1 MFTQGVLESYVG
13 FVVTPEMATA
23 NPGMVAGTYYL
34 KGGDDGKAFLD
45 NAKIIYDA
53 FGGVGCYSDGASGG
67 NPYTTTPS
75 SDFSCYVSGL
85 DAYVTSD
92 GIVGAYVD
100 SDSGCNVDQNGSS
113 SCGV

>member
-1 MFTQGVLESYVG
+1 
-13 FVVTPEMATA
+13 MATA

-53 FGGVGCYSDGASGG
+53 FGGVGCNLDGTEGG
-67 NPYTTTPS
+67 NPYTTAPS
-75 SDFSCYVSGL
+75 SSFGCHVSGL
-85 DAYVTSD
+85 NAGTYSD
-92 GIVGAYVD
+92 GIVEVD
-100 SDSGCNVDQNGSS
+100 DNSGSSCNVNQDGSS